1 VFPAKKRPFDRTE
14 ALAAADR
21 ARAKGK
27 HRAAVAGYRRVLEAH
42 PDDLGA
48 HGKLAPL
55 LARDGD
61 RAAALAS
68 FRCAAGGHLA
78 AGFQD
83 RALAVLTQAVEHFPD
98 EEPVWDEVVRI
109 QLARGRRLDA
119 VVALAKA
126 GARLLGRGD
135 VGAAERVLRR
145 AGQIEPWHPEATLLL
160 ARALARGGRPTDAVR
175 LLDGLATR
183 TGGAQRAA
191 ARRLALRLAPGA
203 RTFWRWLSRR

>member
-1 VFPAKKRPFDRTE
+1 VFRAKKRPFDRTE

-21 ARAKGK
+21 ARSKGK
-27 HRAAVAGYRRVLEAH
+27 HRAAVAGYRKVLEAH
-42 PDDLGA
+42 PDDHGV

-98 EEPVWDEVVRI
+98 EEPVWI

-183 TGGAQRAA
+183 TGGTQRAA